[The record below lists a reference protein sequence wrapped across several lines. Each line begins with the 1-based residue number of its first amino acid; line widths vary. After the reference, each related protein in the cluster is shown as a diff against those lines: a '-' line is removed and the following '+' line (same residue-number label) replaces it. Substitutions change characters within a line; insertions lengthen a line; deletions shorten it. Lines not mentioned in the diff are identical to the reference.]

1 MNLIDIKI
9 KNTSNNPL
17 PEYQTKGAAGFDI
30 RADLKESVMINPG
43 ERFLVPTGLFFELP
57 NYLEL
62 QIRPRSGL
70 AIKNGITVLNSPGT
84 VDSDYRGEVKII
96 LINHGNEPFEI
107 NSGDRIAQG
116 VISTITPQSFLNFK
130 EVDILSETDRNSDG
144 FGTTGIK

>member
-1 MNLIDIKI
+1 MEYIENPVCPKCKTSYPTNTKFCVNDGSKLVRQQDLIPKCVICNTSYSDDIK
-9 KNTSNNPL
+9 
-17 PEYQTKGAAGFDI
+17 FC
-30 RADLKESVMINPG
+30 
-43 ERFLVPTGLFFELP
+43 
-57 NYLEL
+57 
-62 QIRPRSGL
+62 PRDG
-70 AIKNGITVLNSPGT
+70 
-84 VDSDYRGEVKII
+84 GEVKII